1 MERFSLLFWL
11 VALFFIGITAHA
23 KHELD
28 SLLNALPHAEN
39 DKKRIDLLN
48 NVALAYTRISIDDAE
63 KFATEAIGQSRETN
77 YQAGLA
83 EGYKILG
90 TTYYVKGEHDK
101 SIEYSYE
108 ALKLYEANDNK
119 AGQSDVFNNM
129 AIVFNAREDIDKAYE
144 LSNRSLGLKREIGD
158 SLGIAKVILT
168 LAEIYMKQK
177 LYDRG
182 LGFGKEALKRYREL
196 NDNRGISRA
205 MLQLGKMYHQIKN
218 WPYASGYYYETIR
231 SAARVNDQIQIIE
244 ANKQLGKLY
253 LEANRYDSAYH
264 YLKRALI
271 LARHEN
277 NKSNEMETNQHL
289 ATYFSDIDNPDS
301 SLFYTKKAGEL
312 EREIFDSQKS
322 QQIKTTQ
329 MLYEFEKKEQM
340 LAFKEAQIQRKY
352 LAIIGVTIILV
363 LVTFF
368 GYKLYGLNENN
379 KTARQALQA
388 LNVEINK
395 LNESLEEKVQ
405 QRTQEIQMQ
414 NQKLVEY
421 AFFTAHEVRG
431 PLARILGLVE
441 LVKVKQLK
449 HEREEIISRLRVS
462 ANELDEILRQV
473 NRKLES
479 KQGPKF

>member
-11 VALFFIGITAHA
+11 VALFFNGITAHA

-48 NVALAYTRISIDDAE
+48 NLALAYTLISIDDAE
-63 KFATEAIGQSRETN
+63 KFATQAIGKSRETN
-77 YQAGLA
+77 YLAGLA

-90 TTYYVKGEHDK
+90 ATYYVKGEHNK
-101 SIEYSYE
+101 AIEYSYE
-108 ALKLYEANDNK
+108 ALKLFEASDDK

-129 AIVFNAREDIDKAYE
+129 AIVFTAREDIDRAYN
-144 LSNRSLGLKREIGD
+144 LSTKSLALKREIGD
-158 SLGIAKVILT
+158 SLGIAEVILT
-168 LAEIYMKQK
+168 LGEIYMKQK
-177 LYDRG
+177 LFDRG
-182 LGFGKEALKRYREL
+182 LAFGKEALKRYRAL
-196 NDNRGISRA
+196 NDYRGISHA
-205 MLQLGKMYHQIKN
+205 MLELGKMYHQLKN

-231 SAARVNDQIQIIE
+231 TATRANDQIQIIE

-253 LEANRYDSAYH
+253 LEANKYDSAYR
-264 YLKRALI
+264 YLRRALT
-271 LARHEN
+271 LAQHEN
-277 NKSNEMETNQHL
+277 NKSNEMETNQHF
-289 ATYFSDIDNPDS
+289 ANYFSAIDNPDS
-301 SLFYTKKAGEL
+301 SLFYTKEAGVL

-322 QQIKTTQ
+322 QQIATMQ

-340 LAFKEAQIQRKY
+340 LSYKEDQIQRQY
-352 LAIIGVTIILV
+352 LAIIGVTVILV
-363 LVTFF
+363 LVTLF

-405 QRTQEIQMQ
+405 ERTEEIRMQ

-449 HEREEIISRLRVS
+449 HEREEIISRLQVS

-479 KQGPKF
+479 KHNSKL